1 VSIFKRFGDLVRSN
15 VNDALEKSE
24 DPRKILEQTI
34 LDMQEEHKKAR
45 KMLLESITLLKQT
58 EKQAVT
64 YRETGTSWEQK
75 AMAALKA
82 GSDDLARTAL
92 AEKQK
97 YDEMALEA
105 ENGVNAQK
113 GQSENLKGQV
123 TMLEQK
129 IEEAKRKKDEL
140 IARLNNAEMT
150 KKRAGIGSGTGNAVG
165 DATAFDTFD
174 RMVGKIENSEAEVEA
189 RRELQGM
196 SGMGTTSEATFEL
209 DKKLKEAH
217 AEDALAALKAKMSAA
232 STPAAA
238 PASPPAAADPKASA
252 IEDEL
257 AALKKKLGG

>member
-1 VSIFKRFGDLVRSN
+1 
-15 VNDALEKSE
+15 
-24 DPRKILEQTI
+24 
-34 LDMQEEHKKAR
+34 
-45 KMLLESITLLKQT
+45 
-58 EKQAVT
+58 
-64 YRETGTSWEQK
+64 
-75 AMAALKA
+75 
-82 GSDDLARTAL
+82 
-92 AEKQK
+92 
-97 YDEMALEA
+97 MALEA
-105 ENGVNAQK
+105 ETGVAAQK

-140 IARLNNAEMT
+140 IARLNAAEMT
-150 KKRAGIGSGTGNAVG
+150 KKRAGLGGSGNGNAVS

-232 STPAAA
+232 ATPAAA
-238 PASPPAAADPKASA
+238 PASPPPAADPKASA